1 MSLQVQPISLHADVS
16 TNHRYHYR
24 EIHTLECLQATN
36 ETKRKKRAAAHESTG
51 FLRTDIHNTPK
62 RNGYKAYATFAKQN
76 LKKSFI
82 LNCWHRPMSGRLLL
96 VSLPAMHS

>member
-1 MSLQVQPISLHADVS
+1 MFSSNQR
-16 TNHRYHYR
+16 N
-24 EIHTLECLQATN
+24 QAQKESRGT
-36 ETKRKKRAAAHESTG
+36 ESTG